1 MVKMIRQT
9 SIRAVHREQIVIRPS
24 AASIE
29 TFCPKC
35 GAMQQTL
42 SASQAAQLLQVS
54 EREIF
59 GMVENDDFH
68 IFETNDGRLYI
79 CALSISFQNQDASVA
94 YDPMGN
100 SEQ

>member
-9 SIRAVHREQIVIRPS
+9 SIKAVHREQIVIRPA

-35 GAMQQTL
+35 GAVQQTL
-42 SASQAAQLLQVS
+42 SAAQAAQLLNIS
-54 EREIF
+54 ERQIF

-68 IFETNDGRLYI
+68 IFETDDGRLYI
-79 CALSISFQNQDASVA
+79 CALSISFQNQNGDLV
-94 YDPMGN
+94 
-100 SEQ
+100 Q